1 MRTWQ
6 SLPSLQSVP
15 LGDIMG
21 QMELNDYLDKFVD
34 FLKSAHKASAT
45 IIAYKKDIAQLIEYV
60 KKAGRSNVQEVTTDD
75 LNNFL
80 ALLHT
85 QNYTPK
91 SISRKINSIKTFYRF
106 LSQNKF
112 IDNNVA
118 ASISHPKFDSK
129 APRILTR
136 MEYRALRDAA
146 RDDVRI
152 SAVIELL
159 LQTGMRI
166 GELAALLTDSVSE
179 HFIKIPAFEGHGERE
194 VPLNKSAKAALDH
207 YIETRPKVQ
216 SNALFIT
223 KTGRPLLIRNIR
235 TAIDRYFKT
244 AGIAGA
250 KVNDLRHTFIAHHL
264 AAGASPVLISKLVGH
279 KRISTT
285 EKYLEFIKDLP
296 AEKVKLEEL

>member
-1 MRTWQ
+1 
-6 SLPSLQSVP
+6 
-15 LGDIMG
+15 MG
-21 QMELNDYLDKFVD
+21 QMDLSSALNKFVT
-34 FLKSAHKASAT
+34 FLQSGNKASAT
-45 IIAYKKDIAQLIEYV
+45 VIAYRKDIDQLIDYL
-60 KKAGRSNVQEVTTDD
+60 KKAGRSNVEAVTTDD
-75 LNNFL
+75 LNGFL
-80 ALLHT
+80 GQLSA

-106 LSQNKF
+106 LTQNKITSQN
-112 IDNNVA
+112 A
-118 ASISHPKFDSK
+118 AAAIIHPKFESK

-146 RDDVRI
+146 RDDSRI
-152 SAVIELL
+152 AAVIELL

-166 GELAALLTDSVSE
+166 GELAALTVSSISE
-179 HFIKIPAFEGHGERE
+179 HFIKIPAIEGHPERE
-194 VPLNKSAKAALDH
+194 VPLNKSAKAAVDSYLAL
-207 YIETRPKVQ
+207 RPKVQ
-216 SNALFIT
+216 SDALFIT

>member
-1 MRTWQ
+1 
-6 SLPSLQSVP
+6 
-15 LGDIMG
+15 
-21 QMELNDYLDKFVD
+21 MELKDHLDKFVE
-34 FLKSAHKASAT
+34 FLQSGKKASAT
-45 IIAYKKDIAQLIEYV
+45 VIAYKKDIDQTLEYL
-60 KKAGRSNVQEVTTDD
+60 KKIGRSNIKDVTTED

-91 SISRKINSIKTFYRF
+91 SVSRKINSIKTFYRF
-106 LSQNKF
+106 LVLHKYT
-112 IDNNVA
+112 DNNVSA
-118 ASISHPKFDSK
+118 AISHPKFDSK
-129 APRILTR
+129 APRILSR
-136 MEYRALRDAA
+136 MEYRAVRDAA
-146 RDDVRI
+146 RADPRI
-152 SAVIELL
+152 AAVVELL

-166 GELAALLTDSVSE
+166 GELASLTIQSVSDN
-179 HFIKIPAFEGHGERE
+179 FIKIPAIEGHLERD
-194 VPLNKSAKAALDH
+194 VPLNKAAKTALDG
-207 YIETRPKVQ
+207 YLSVRPKVQ

-235 TAIDRYFKT
+235 TAIDRYFKI
-244 AGIAGA
+244 AGISGA

-264 AAGASPVLISKLVGH
+264 AAGTSPILVSKLVGH

>member
-1 MRTWQ
+1 M
-6 SLPSLQSVP
+6 
-15 LGDIMG
+15 DFKDH
-21 QMELNDYLDKFVD
+21 LNTFVD
-34 FLKSAHKASAT
+34 FLRSSKKASAT
-45 IIAYKKDIAQLIEYV
+45 TIAYKKDIDQLIEYL
-60 KKAGRSNVQEVTTDD
+60 KKANKDNIVSVTTED

-106 LSQNKF
+106 LTLNKI

-118 ASISHPKFDSK
+118 AAVAHPKFDTK

-136 MEYRALRDAA
+136 MEYRAVRDAA
-146 RDDVRI
+146 RSDPRI
-152 SAVIELL
+152 AAVVELL

-166 GELAALLTDSVSE
+166 GELAALTVSSVSDN
-179 HFIKIPAFEGHGERE
+179 FIKIPAIEAHIERD
-194 VPLNKSAKAALDH
+194 VPLNKAAKIALDA
-207 YIETRPKVQ
+207 YLAVRPKVE
-216 SNALFIT
+216 SDALFIT

-235 TAIDRYFKT
+235 TAIDRYFKI
-244 AGIAGA
+244 AGISGA

-264 AAGASPVLISKLVGH
+264 AAGTSPILVSKLVGH

-296 AEKVKLEEL
+296 ADKVKLEEL

>member
-1 MRTWQ
+1 
-6 SLPSLQSVP
+6 
-15 LGDIMG
+15 MG
-21 QMELNDYLDKFVD
+21 CMDLDTALARFVDYLKAS
-34 FLKSAHKASAT
+34 KKASAT
-45 IIAYKKDIAQLIEYV
+45 IIAYHKDIDQLIDYL
-60 KKAGRSNVQEVTTDD
+60 KKQGRSNISSVTTED
-75 LNNFL
+75 LNAFL
-80 ALLHT
+80 ALLAS

-91 SISRKINSIKTFYRF
+91 SVSRKINSIKTFYRF
-106 LSQNKF
+106 LISTKAG
-112 IDNNVA
+112 DNNVA
-118 ASISHPKFDSK
+118 AAIVHPKFESK
-129 APRILTR
+129 APRILTQ

-152 SAVIELL
+152 AAIIELL

-166 GELAALLTDSVSE
+166 GELASLTTDSVSE
-179 HFIKIPAFEGHGERE
+179 HFIRIPAIEGHAERE
-194 VPLNKSAKAALDH
+194 VPLNKSAKIALDR
-207 YIETRPKVQ
+207 YIANRPKVN
-216 SNALFIT
+216 SDALFIT

-244 AGIAGA
+244 GGIAGA

>member
-1 MRTWQ
+1 
-6 SLPSLQSVP
+6 
-15 LGDIMG
+15 
-21 QMELNDYLDKFVD
+21 MELEKYLDLFVD
-34 FLKSAHKASAT
+34 FLRSVKKASAT
-45 IIAYKKDIAQLIEYV
+45 VIAYRKDINQLIDYL
-60 KKAGRSNVQEVTTDD
+60 KKAGRSNVAEVTSDD

-85 QNYTPK
+85 ENYTPK

-106 LSQNKF
+106 LIQNQYLE
-112 IDNNVA
+112 NNVA
-118 ASISHPKFDSK
+118 AAITHPKFDTK

-166 GELAALLTDSVSE
+166 GELAALKTTSVGDHFLT
-179 HFIKIPAFEGHGERE
+179 IPAFEGHPQRD
-194 VPLNKSAKAALDH
+194 VPVNKSAKLALDH
-207 YIETRPKVQ
+207 YLEVRPKVP
-216 SNALFIT
+216 SDALFIT

>member
-1 MRTWQ
+1 MN
-6 SLPSLQSVP
+6 
-15 LGDIMG
+15 DIMG

-34 FLKSAHKASAT
+34 FLKSAKKASAT
-45 IIAYKKDIAQLIEYV
+45 VIAYKKDIAQLIEYV
-60 KKAGRSNVQEVTTDD
+60 KKQGRSNIKDITVDD

-106 LSQNKF
+106 LAQNKF
-112 IDNNVA
+112 IENNVSS
-118 ASISHPKFDSK
+118 SIVHPKFDSK
-129 APRILTR
+129 APRILSR

-146 RDDVRI
+146 REDIRI

-166 GELAALLTDSVSE
+166 GELAALQLSSVTD
-179 HFIKIPAFEGHGERE
+179 HFTKIPQFEGHAERE
-194 VPLNKSAKAALDH
+194 VPLNKSAKLALDH
-207 YIETRPKVQ
+207 YLETRPKVQ
-216 SNALFIT
+216 SDALFIT

-235 TAIDRYFKT
+235 TAIDRYFKI
-244 AGIAGA
+244 AGIQGA

>member
-1 MRTWQ
+1 MTLDQ
-6 SLPSLQSVP
+6 SLNEF
-15 LGDIMG
+15 I
-21 QMELNDYLDKFVD
+21 E
-34 FLKSAHKASAT
+34 FLKSGKKASAT
-45 IIAYKKDIAQLIEYV
+45 VIAYRKDIDQLIEYL
-60 KKAGRSNVQEVTTDD
+60 KKAGRSNVPEVTVDD

-106 LSQNKF
+106 LIAYKYAE
-112 IDNNVA
+112 NNVA
-118 ASISHPKFDSK
+118 AAISHPKFDSK
-129 APRILTR
+129 APRILSR
-136 MEYRALRDAA
+136 MEYRALRDAC

-152 SAVIELL
+152 AAVVELL

-166 GELAALLTDSVSE
+166 GELAALTTDSVSDN
-179 HFIKIPAFEGHGERE
+179 FIKIPAVEGHPERD
-194 VPLNKSAKAALDH
+194 VPLNKSVKTAIQNYLAV
-207 YIETRPKVQ
+207 RPKVA

-235 TAIDRYFKT
+235 TAIDRYFKI
-244 AGIAGA
+244 AGIVGA

-264 AAGASPVLISKLVGH
+264 AAGTSPVLISKLVGH

>member
-1 MRTWQ
+1 MQ
-6 SLPSLQSVP
+6 L
-15 LGDIMG
+15 D
-21 QMELNDYLDKFVD
+21 DYLNKFVD
-34 FLKSAHKASAT
+34 FLKSGNKASAT
-45 IIAYKKDIAQLIEYV
+45 VVAYKKDIDQLIAYL
-60 KKAGRSNVQEVTTDD
+60 KKIGRSNISEATTDD

-80 ALLHT
+80 GTLYT
-85 QNYTPK
+85 ENYTPK

-106 LSQNKF
+106 LTANKLVDGNPSSA
-112 IDNNVA
+112 IT
-118 ASISHPKFDSK
+118 HPKFDTK

-146 RDDVRI
+146 REDSRI

-159 LQTGMRI
+159 LQSGMRI
-166 GELAALLTDSVSE
+166 GELAALTLESVGD
-179 HFIKIPAFEGHGERE
+179 HFIKIPAIEGHLERD
-194 VPLNKSAKAALDH
+194 VPLNKSAKAAIDR
-207 YIETRPKVQ
+207 YIADRPKVQ
-216 SNALFIT
+216 NNALFVT

-235 TAIDRYFKT
+235 TAIDRYFKV
-244 AGIAGA
+244 AGIQGA

-264 AAGASPVLISKLVGH
+264 AAGASPVMISKLVGH

>member
-1 MRTWQ
+1 
-6 SLPSLQSVP
+6 
-15 LGDIMG
+15 
-21 QMELNDYLDKFVD
+21 MELKDYLNKFVD
-34 FLKSAHKASAT
+34 FLRSSKKATAT
-45 IIAYKKDIAQLIEYV
+45 TIAYKKDIDQLLEYL
-60 KKAGRSNVQEVTTDD
+60 KKAGRKSIKDVTTED
-75 LNNFL
+75 LNSFL

-106 LSQNKF
+106 LVLNKYT
-112 IDNNVA
+112 DNNVA
-118 ASISHPKFDSK
+118 AGVAHPKFDTK

-136 MEYRALRDAA
+136 MEYRAVRDAA
-146 RDDVRI
+146 RADTRI
-152 SAVIELL
+152 AAVVELL

-166 GELAALLTDSVSE
+166 GELAALSVGSVSDN
-179 HFIKIPAFEGHGERE
+179 FVKIPVIESHAQRD
-194 VPLNKSAKAALDH
+194 VPINKAAKSALDK
-207 YIETRPKVQ
+207 YLTVRPKVQ
-216 SNALFIT
+216 NTALFIT

-235 TAIDRYFKT
+235 TAIDRYFKI

-264 AAGASPVLISKLVGH
+264 AAGASPILVSKLVGH

>member
-1 MRTWQ
+1 
-6 SLPSLQSVP
+6 
-15 LGDIMG
+15 MG
-21 QMELNDYLDKFVD
+21 SMELEKYLDLFVD
-34 FLKSAHKASAT
+34 FLRSVKKASAT
-45 IIAYKKDIAQLIEYV
+45 VIAYRKDINQLIDYL
-60 KKAGRSNVQEVTTDD
+60 KKAGRSNVAEVTSDD

-85 QNYTPK
+85 ENYTPK

-106 LSQNKF
+106 LIQNQYLE
-112 IDNNVA
+112 NNVA
-118 ASISHPKFDSK
+118 AAITHPKFDTK

-166 GELAALLTDSVSE
+166 GELAALKTTSVGDHFLT
-179 HFIKIPAFEGHGERE
+179 IPAFEGHPQRD
-194 VPLNKSAKAALDH
+194 VPVNKSAKLALDH
-207 YIETRPKVQ
+207 YLEVRPKVP
-216 SNALFIT
+216 SDALFIT
-223 KTGRPLLIRNIR
+223 KTCRPLLIRNIR

>member
-1 MRTWQ
+1 
-6 SLPSLQSVP
+6 
-15 LGDIMG
+15 
-21 QMELNDYLDKFVD
+21 MELKEYLDKFVE
-34 FLKSAHKASAT
+34 FLQNGKKASAT
-45 IIAYKKDIAQLIEYV
+45 VIAYHKDIDQLLEYL
-60 KKAGRSNVQEVTTDD
+60 KKTGRANITEVTTED

-91 SISRKINSIKTFYRF
+91 SVSRKINSIKTFYRF
-106 LSQNKF
+106 LVLHKYT
-112 IDNNVA
+112 DNNVA
-118 ASISHPKFDSK
+118 AAITHPKFDSK

-136 MEYRALRDAA
+136 MEYRAVRDAA
-146 RDDVRI
+146 RSDARI
-152 SAVIELL
+152 AAVVELL

-166 GELAALLTDSVSE
+166 GELAALTLNSVSE
-179 HFIKIPAFEGHGERE
+179 SFIKIPTIEGHPERD
-194 VPLNKSAKAALDH
+194 VPMNRAAKAALDN
-207 YIETRPKVQ
+207 YISSRPKVQ
-216 SNALFIT
+216 NNALFIT

-235 TAIDRYFKT
+235 TAIDRYFKI
-244 AGIAGA
+244 AGISGA

-264 AAGASPVLISKLVGH
+264 AAGTSPILVSKLVGH

>member
-1 MRTWQ
+1 
-6 SLPSLQSVP
+6 
-15 LGDIMG
+15 
-21 QMELNDYLDKFVD
+21 MELKEYSDKFVE
-34 FLKSAHKASAT
+34 FLQTGKKASAT
-45 IIAYKKDIAQLIEYV
+45 VIAYHKDIDQLLEYL
-60 KKAGRSNVQEVTTDD
+60 KKTGRSDVKEVTTED

-91 SISRKINSIKTFYRF
+91 SVSRKINSIKTFYRF
-106 LSQNKF
+106 LVLHKYT
-112 IDNNVA
+112 DNNVA
-118 ASISHPKFDSK
+118 SAISHPKFDSK

-146 RDDVRI
+146 RSDARI
-152 SAVIELL
+152 AAVIELL

-166 GELAALLTDSVSE
+166 GELAALTVNSAGE
-179 HFIKIPAFEGHGERE
+179 NFIKIPAIEGHPERD
-194 VPLNKSAKAALDH
+194 VPLNKAAKVALDS
-207 YIETRPKVQ
+207 YLTSRPKVQ

-235 TAIDRYFKT
+235 TAIDRYFKI
-244 AGIAGA
+244 AGISAA

-264 AAGASPVLISKLVGH
+264 AAGTSPILVSKLVGH

-285 EKYLEFIKDLP
+285 RS
-296 AEKVKLEEL
+296 EEHTSE